1 MESPSL
7 TNQKPVVVVDDVH
20 LTYKVFGTGK
30 RVQNSIGSWM
40 KRAPQREIHAVDGVS
55 FAVMAGETIG
65 LIGPNGSGKS
75 SLLRAIAGLEP
86 ITKGSVYATSK
97 PSMLGIGAALIPN
110 LSGDKNIILG
120 TLAMGIK
127 KKEIPSA
134 SKSIIDFSELS
145 DHIDLPMRTFSQG
158 MAARLRFSIAAFKR
172 HDILIIDEAL
182 SVGDQRFRAKA
193 EEKIR
198 QLRKDAGTVFL
209 VSHSMSSIE
218 QTCTRV
224 LWMEKGKI
232 IKDGNPKE
240 LCAEYKASMKNKD
253 RD

>member
-1 MESPSL
+1 
-7 TNQKPVVVVDDVH
+7 
-20 LTYKVFGTGK
+20 
-30 RVQNSIGSWM
+30 
-40 KRAPQREIHAVDGVS
+40 
-55 FAVMAGETIG
+55 
-65 LIGPNGSGKS
+65 
-75 SLLRAIAGLEP
+75 
-86 ITKGSVYATSK
+86 
-97 PSMLGIGAALIPN
+97 
-110 LSGDKNIILG
+110 
-120 TLAMGIK
+120 MGIK
-127 KKEIPSA
+127 KKDIPLA

-145 DHIDLPMRTFSQG
+145 EHIDLPMRTFSQG
-158 MAARLRFSIAAFKR
+158 MAARLRFSIAAFRR